1 MARPEQ
7 VLLLEPQHELKFRG
21 KRGGP
26 SLDIKGG
33 WGGVSATRVWS
44 AGQRCGRQIE
54 GNLQYL
60 MRQCV
65 RLIFFAKH
73 AIRTNARSAASSSNG
88 HDS

>member
-33 WGGVSATRVWS
+33 GGGVLQPGYGLLAY
-44 AGQRCGRQIE
+44 GRQIE
-54 GNLQYL
+54 DNLQCL
-60 MRQCV
+60 IQQCV

-73 AIRTNARSAASSSNG
+73 VIRTNARSAASSSNG